1 MRRFELGMNL
11 EYAKDWTVVD
21 AVREF
26 YQNALD
32 EEKENHENIMSF
44 SYNKDTQTITISNKK
59 SKLTPKSLLLGESSK
74 RGKDGL
80 IGQHGE
86 GYKVATVV
94 LMRNGITV
102 TIYNNENKEVWSSS
116 LVKSRRYDSN
126 IVVFDIEKKFFQKES
141 NLVVELQGITQEMY
155 DAIVES
161 NLHLRD
167 DVINVKDGVAG
178 RILLDS
184 QFSGCIYVEGLFVCK
199 KEEIQ
204 WGYDFKANVVKLDRD
219 RGLVDT
225 TDLKFVIAKLIT
237 GLKDVEFVSKNINNP
252 DLKFVHVY
260 LDSEVSKSKKLSDR
274 VYSDFV
280 EKYGD
285 DAITV
290 DSTEEFNIKANAGMK
305 PVMVNTNIKNIIEYS
320 DRGFKSAI
328 NAKSDVDKRFEEWLT
343 RSKVFL
349 PSSYVAEILKLW
361 VEKGENNNDGNKTS
375 E

>member
-32 EEKENHENIMSF
+32 EEKENPENIMSF
-44 SYNKDTQTITISNKK
+44 FYNKDIQTITISNKK

-237 GLKDVEFVSKNINNP
+237 GLEDVEFVSKNINNP

-285 DAITV
+285 DAIPV
-290 DSTEEFNIKANAGMK
+290 DSTEEFNIRANAGMK

>member
-32 EEKENHENIMSF
+32 EEAENPDNAMSF
-44 SYNKDTQTITISNKK
+44 SYDENTKTIIISNKK

-74 RGKDGL
+74 RGKDNL

-102 TIYNNENKEVWSSS
+102 TIYNNENKEVWTSS
-116 LVKSRRYDSN
+116 LVRSRRYDSN
-126 IVVFDIEKKFFQKES
+126 IVVFDIEKKIFQKES
-141 NLVVELQGITQEMY
+141 NLVVELQGITPEMY
-155 DAIVES
+155 SNIVES

-167 DVINVKDGVAG
+167 DVVNVKDGESG

-184 QFSGCIYVEGLFVCK
+184 QFSGCIYVEGLFVCH

-225 TDLKFVIAKLIT
+225 TDLKFVIARLIM
-237 GLKDVEFVSKNINNP
+237 GLTDVEFVSKNINNP
-252 DLKFVHVY
+252 DLRFVHVY
-260 LDSEVSKSKKLSDR
+260 LDSKVSTSKKLSDK

-280 EKYGD
+280 DKYGD
-285 DAITV
+285 DSIPV
-290 DSTEEFNIKANAGMK
+290 DSTEEFNIRAKAGMK
-305 PVMVNTNIKNIIEYS
+305 PVMVDTNVKNIIVYN
-320 DRGFKSAI
+320 DRGFASAI
-328 NAKSDVDKRFEEWLT
+328 QIKSDVDKRFEDWLK

-349 PSSYVAEILKLW
+349 PSSYVAELLKLW
-361 VEKGENNNDGNKTS
+361 VEKGESCNDGDKTS
-375 E
+375 G

>member
-32 EEKENHENIMSF
+32 EEVENSDNAMSF
-44 SYNKDTQTITISNKK
+44 SYDENTKTITISNKK

-74 RGKDGL
+74 RGKDNL

-102 TIYNNENKEVWSSS
+102 TIYNNENKEVWTSS
-116 LVKSRRYDSN
+116 LVRSRRYDSN

-141 NLVVELQGITQEMY
+141 NLVVELQGITPEMY
-155 DAIVES
+155 SDIVES

-167 DVINVKDGVAG
+167 DVVNVKDGESG

-184 QFSGCIYVEGLFVCK
+184 QFSGCIYVEGLFVCR

-225 TDLKFVIAKLIT
+225 TDLKFVIARLIM
-237 GLKDVEFVSKNINNP
+237 GLTDVEFVSKNINNP
-252 DLKFVHVY
+252 DLRFVHVY
-260 LDSEVSKSKKLSDR
+260 LDSKVSASKKLSDQ

-280 EKYGD
+280 DKYGD
-285 DAITV
+285 DSIPV
-290 DSTEEFNIKANAGMK
+290 DSTEEFNIRAKAGMK
-305 PVMVNTNIKNIIEYS
+305 PVMVDTNVKNIIVYN
-320 DRGFKSAI
+320 DRGFASAI
-328 NAKSDVDKRFEEWLT
+328 QIKSDVDKRFEDWLK
-343 RSKVFL
+343 RAKMFL
-349 PSSYVAEILKLW
+349 PSSYVAELLKLW
-361 VEKGENNNDGNKTS
+361 VEKGESCNDGDKTS
-375 E
+375 G

>member
-1 MRRFELGMNL
+1 MNL

-32 EEKENHENIMSF
+32 EEKENPENIMSF

-155 DAIVES
+155 DAIVKS

-237 GLKDVEFVSKNINNP
+237 GLEDVEFVSKNINNP

-285 DAITV
+285 DAIPV
-290 DSTEEFNIKANAGMK
+290 DSTEEFNIRANAGMK

-349 PSSYVAEILKLW
+349 PSSYVSEILKLW

>member
-80 IGQHGE
+80 IGRHGE

-126 IVVFDIEKKFFQKES
+126 IVVFDIEKKFFQKE
-141 NLVVELQGITQEMY
+141 
-155 DAIVES
+155 
-161 NLHLRD
+161 R
-167 DVINVKDGVAG
+167 K
-178 RILLDS
+178 
-184 QFSGCIYVEGLFVCK
+184 
-199 KEEIQ
+199 
-204 WGYDFKANVVKLDRD
+204 
-219 RGLVDT
+219 
-225 TDLKFVIAKLIT
+225 
-237 GLKDVEFVSKNINNP
+237 
-252 DLKFVHVY
+252 
-260 LDSEVSKSKKLSDR
+260 
-274 VYSDFV
+274 
-280 EKYGD
+280 
-285 DAITV
+285 
-290 DSTEEFNIKANAGMK
+290 
-305 PVMVNTNIKNIIEYS
+305 
-320 DRGFKSAI
+320 
-328 NAKSDVDKRFEEWLT
+328 
-343 RSKVFL
+343 
-349 PSSYVAEILKLW
+349 
-361 VEKGENNNDGNKTS
+361 
-375 E
+375 